1 MDSTTAAE
9 NANSVQVLDELMK
22 KLTISKDAAS
32 IKEASTALA
41 SFVNGRIEDQ
51 DAPTR

>member
-1 MDSTTAAE
+1 MDSTISAE

-22 KLTISKDAAS
+22 NLTVSKDAAA
-32 IKEASTALA
+32 IKAASAALA

-51 DAPTR
+51 DAPTK